1 MRVIGILAG
10 FAIAAAVTPV
20 CLGQGADKVVM
31 WSGQPTCGWKSARA
45 RAAESYKCFA
55 LPTGRGSVSSIA
67 HDGLTLSV
75 AFLDHEDFMIAAV
88 QIKNSSRD
96 PLNFDPDSFGAA
108 HFKERKDFIEGK
120 KPIVAESAI
129 PTREKV
135 REMSSQVRTDNSA
148 GDFMADIQ
156 MTSETIAIRK
166 ADGTVARVKRIVPD
180 KQAQTDEESMGE
192 IRSSVAQKKMAKM
205 RENALTAR
213 YAAPGEAV
221 KGLVYFRRVKK
232 AEFVVFSFTL
242 LDTEYVFMLPK
253 TQRPR
258 A

>member
-1 MRVIGILAG
+1 
-10 FAIAAAVTPV
+10 
-20 CLGQGADKVVM
+20 
-31 WSGQPTCGWKSARA
+31 
-45 RAAESYKCFA
+45 
-55 LPTGRGSVSSIA
+55 
-67 HDGLTLSV
+67 
-75 AFLDHEDFMIAAV
+75 MIAAV

>member
-1 MRVIGILAG
+1 
-10 FAIAAAVTPV
+10 
-20 CLGQGADKVVM
+20 
-31 WSGQPTCGWKSARA
+31 
-45 RAAESYKCFA
+45 
-55 LPTGRGSVSSIA
+55 
-67 HDGLTLSV
+67 
-75 AFLDHEDFMIAAV
+75 
-88 QIKNSSRD
+88 
-96 PLNFDPDSFGAA
+96 
-108 HFKERKDFIEGK
+108 
-120 KPIVAESAI
+120 
-129 PTREKV
+129 
-135 REMSSQVRTDNSA
+135 
-148 GDFMADIQ
+148 